1 MSSAP
6 HQQMLSTDILT
17 TLPSSSPFIINVRSL
32 CAASTILCLQFTIAV
47 SSTCRIY
54 RLYAFSVMGVVKF
67 ISEHI
72 RPSVVSPSPV
82 VAITDRK
89 LKSIT
94 SLFEDFLSG
103 IVLLVLKVLTTLC
116 QALHNNTNTSQ
127 SPCLFPLSCF
137 NSNLPHTLQYGHNDI
152 RFRMFCRIALSTSCS
167 SH

>member
-32 CAASTILCLQFTIAV
+32 CAASTILRLQFTIAV
-47 SSTCRIY
+47 SSTYRIY
-54 RLYAFSVMGVVKF
+54 RLYAFSVMGGVKF

-72 RPSVVSPSPV
+72 RRSVVSPPPV

-89 LKSIT
+89 LKST
-94 SLFEDFLSG
+94 LLFEDFLSG

-127 SPCLFPLSCF
+127 SPCIFPLSCF
-137 NSNLPHTLQYGHNDI
+137 NSILPHTLQYGHNDI
-152 RFRMFCRIALSTSCS
+152 RFRMFCRIALSTIL
-167 SH
+167 